1 MCSDI
6 SSRFTTMIATMIW
19 PTLCSR
25 SSMLLILSHAGF
37 CRSPWLNLVLDR
49 KSSNDPRPNTRHT
62 MPSRNLSSAPT
73 AAVTSS
79 TGLKCTHAM
88 TPSKMTSL
96 TPMVNSNEPSM
107 SVAHTPSSTNPP
119 DMSRDSL
126 TKRYSAWLN
135 ARYLVEIDA
144 SLSPARSCR
153 FRFIFLANFFANFF
167 SSMPAALAAA
177 ARFTSAT
184 THLRGFFVGVGSAFP
199 VAGGSSVETLDAAA
213 AAAAS
218 SRLPAVTSSAFA
230 FAASGS
236 ALFAAASVATSS
248 TSCRTSSTS
257 TAPNVSVSSSSSSR
271 TSSSTVASSSSSSA
285 SSLSASAS
293 SMISWTAAR
302 CCSRSARVSSAR
314 SASFAAARAAMSS
327 FSFFSRISASLASRS
342 SSTRRF
348 ASARVASGSAS
359 GSRKNLSTL
368 SCAFSQSSVARA
380 AAASGSEVDTF
391 PLGES
396 AARTSAL
403 ASSAAASRLRCGTHR
418 AMRTRRSL
426 PPQRYPPTEGF
437 ISTRR
442 EPVDGATRA

>member
-1 MCSDI
+1 
-6 SSRFTTMIATMIW
+6 
-19 PTLCSR
+19 
-25 SSMLLILSHAGF
+25 
-37 CRSPWLNLVLDR
+37 
-49 KSSNDPRPNTRHT
+49 

-107 SVAHTPSSTNPP
+107 SVAHTPSSTNPL

-199 VAGGSSVETLDAAA
+199 VAGGSSVETLDA

-359 GSRKNLSTL
+359 GSRKNLSTF

-442 EPVDGATRA
+442 ELVDGATRA